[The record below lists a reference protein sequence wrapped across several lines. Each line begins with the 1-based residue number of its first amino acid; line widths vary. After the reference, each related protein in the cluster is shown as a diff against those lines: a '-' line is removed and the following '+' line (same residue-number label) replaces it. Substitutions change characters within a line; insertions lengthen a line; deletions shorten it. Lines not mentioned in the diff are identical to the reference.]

1 MIFPSFS
8 YYQEYFIL
16 YVVRQCDAAQ
26 LQAAYPA
33 RYIFGLHGVE
43 DIAEFFFLFGSVP
56 VGSGSDVLVKFL
68 VVIIFYFLADSGE
81 QALFLSYFV
90 LAATFNVYFLHF
102 GHGVQFAIINL
113 LLKFAVAYYSRY
125 GGYYGKGNQANNQ
138 YPHMFSFLE
147 KSVLIK

>member
-81 QALFLSYFV
+81 QAFFLAYFV
-90 LAATFNVYFLHF
+90 LAATFNVSSCTSGMASSSPLSIFF
-102 GHGVQFAIINL
+102 
-113 LLKFAVAYYSRY
+113 
-125 GGYYGKGNQANNQ
+125 
-138 YPHMFSFLE
+138 
-147 KSVLIK
+147 